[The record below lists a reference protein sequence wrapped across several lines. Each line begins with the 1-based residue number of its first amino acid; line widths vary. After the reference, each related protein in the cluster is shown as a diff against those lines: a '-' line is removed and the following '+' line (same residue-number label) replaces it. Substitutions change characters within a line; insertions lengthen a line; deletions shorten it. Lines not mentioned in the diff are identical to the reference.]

1 MCLYPSL
8 IRNKKYTPN
17 QKNGGIVDYSGFI
30 KGEKD
35 RRVLTVPVGCGECME
50 CRKQKAQ
57 EWQTR
62 MLEDVRHNKNGKF
75 ITLTFSNKKI
85 KEYAEK
91 VTYKEKKVRN
101 GIKKSWK
108 DKNGKLRVRYNYIT
122 VKKEIVLKGYETDN
136 AIATLAVREWLE
148 KWRKKFGKSLRHWLV
163 TELGHRGTENIHLH
177 GIVWTDENTETYGE
191 MVMYILGIQ
200 N

>member
-1 MCLYPSL
+1 MCLYPRL

-35 RRVLTVPVGCGECME
+35 RRALTVPVGCGECME

-101 GIKKSWK
+101 GIKKSWE
-108 DKNGKLRVRYNYIT
+108 DKNGKVRVRYNYIT
-122 VKKEIVLKGYETDN
+122 VKKKIVLKGYETDN

-163 TELGHRGTENIHLH
+163 SDLS
-177 GIVWTDENTETYGE
+177 
-191 MVMYILGIQ
+191 
-200 N
+200 

>member
-1 MCLYPSL
+1 MCLYPRL

-17 QKNGGIVDYSGFI
+17 QKNGGIVDYSKFI
-30 KGEKD
+30 TGEKD

-91 VTYKEKKVRN
+91 VTRKEKKIRN
-101 GIKKSWK
+101 GIEPIVT
-108 DKNGKLRVRYNYIT
+108 GKQIGRAHV
-122 VKKEIVLKGYETDN
+122 
-136 AIATLAVREWLE
+136 
-148 KWRKKFGKSLRHWLV
+148 
-163 TELGHRGTENIHLH
+163 
-177 GIVWTDENTETYGE
+177 
-191 MVMYILGIQ
+191 
-200 N
+200 